1 MKKILTFVAAM
12 AMTGSVFAHRSHTSV
27 AEVEWNAQ
35 SQVFEVA
42 MRLHI
47 ADLEDAVSV
56 RQKKKFRIEGA
67 DNAEQQIQAYLQ
79 NRFQIRS
86 DANVFAKLNWVGME
100 LELHDAWV
108 YFEVSQVK
116 AEAASGTS
124 SAPVTPMSSANDSRV
139 QKWEDLFTQPS
150 QSVAVANPSPARME
164 VTNTVLFD
172 VQPEQKNVVSFTQ
185 NRRTL
190 SVVLLPQRPT
200 GGLMSRLQPPASGWQ
215 RKR

>member
-1 MKKILTFVAAM
+1 MKKILTFIAVVM
-12 AMTGSVFAHRSHTSV
+12 MTGPVFAHRSHTSV

-47 ADLEDAVSV
+47 ADLEDAISV
-56 RQKKKFRIEGA
+56 RNKKKFRIEST

-86 DANVFAKLNWVGME
+86 DVNVFAKLNWVGME

-108 YFEVSQVK
+108 YFEVSQAK
-116 AEAASGTS
+116 PAPATGASSSPPAAPAAS
-124 SAPVTPMSSANDSRV
+124 DSRV
-139 QKWEDLFTQPS
+139 QKWEDLFTKPS
-150 QSVAVANPSPARME
+150 QPGAAANPSPGRME

-200 GGLMSRLQPPASGWQ
+200 GGLMSRLQPPAPGWQ

>member
-1 MKKILTFVAAM
+1 MKNALTLFAAVM
-12 AMTGSVFAHRSHTSV
+12 LSGSAFAHRSHTSV
-27 AEVEWNAQ
+27 AEVEWNAR

-47 ADLEDAVSV
+47 ADLEDAVSL

-67 DNAEQQIQAYLQ
+67 EDAEQQIQAYLQ
-79 NRFQIRS
+79 DRFQIRADS
-86 DANVFAKLNWVGME
+86 LVFGQLNWVGME

-108 YFEVSQVK
+108 YFEVGPSK
-116 AEAASGTS
+116 STPSAADS
-124 SAPVTPMSSANDSRV
+124 SNAVTSRV
-139 QKWEDLFTQPS
+139 EKWEDLFSERKDSGGIQ
-150 QSVAVANPSPARME
+150 NPSPARME
-164 VTNTVLFD
+164 VTNSVLFE
-172 VQPEQKNVVSFTQ
+172 VQPEQKNVVAFTQ

-200 GGLMSRLQPPASGWQ
+200 GGLMSRVPSQAPGWQ

>member
-1 MKKILTFVAAM
+1 MQKMLTFIAVVVM
-12 AMTGSVFAHRSHTSV
+12 AGPVSAHRSHTSV

-56 RQKKKFRIEGA
+56 RQTQTFRLDSA

-79 NRFQIRS
+79 DRFQIRS

-108 YFEVSQVK
+108 YFEVSQAK
-116 AEAASGTS
+116 PEAAINGTS
-124 SAPVTPMSSANDSRV
+124 SSAAPATSDSRV
-139 QKWEDLFTQPS
+139 QKWEDLFTKQSPPS
-150 QSVAVANPSPARME
+150 AAAHPSPARME
-164 VTNTVLFD
+164 VTNSVLFD